1 LQTSFIQQVLSE
13 EADDIGKHRILA
25 KLMIRLQPI
34 GEDRNARRYWLVNRD
49 ANWGTD
55 SGCVMVESSDNNSWY
70 IYDTISS
77 LVELFKWL
85 DPHGIRESRL
95 RKASSAINAYLYSY
109 ITCVDTACQMYICYM
124 RVFFGLIVAVY
135 LL

>member
-1 LQTSFIQQVLSE
+1 MQQVLCE
-13 EADDIGKHRILA
+13 EADDIRKQRTLA
-25 KLMIRLQPI
+25 KLIMRLQPI
-34 GEDRNARRYWLVNRD
+34 GEDRSCRRYWLINRD

-55 SGCVMVESSDNNSWY
+55 SGCVMVESNDNSWH

-95 RKASSAINAYLYSY
+95 RKVSTAHTCILYILQY
-109 ITCVDTACQMYICYM
+109 ILYICAH
-124 RVFFGLIVAVY
+124 VV
-135 LL
+135 

>member
-1 LQTSFIQQVLSE
+1 
-13 EADDIGKHRILA
+13 
-25 KLMIRLQPI
+25 MIRLQPI
-34 GEDRNARRYWLVNRD
+34 GDDRNARRYWLINRD

-55 SGCVMVESSDNNSWY
+55 SGCVMVESSDNNNWY

-95 RKASSAINAYLYSY
+95 RKVSFVMLIHIHTSHVCVLHVTYAHFAPTVWYGSSSIL
-109 ITCVDTACQMYICYM
+109 
-124 RVFFGLIVAVY
+124 
-135 LL
+135 